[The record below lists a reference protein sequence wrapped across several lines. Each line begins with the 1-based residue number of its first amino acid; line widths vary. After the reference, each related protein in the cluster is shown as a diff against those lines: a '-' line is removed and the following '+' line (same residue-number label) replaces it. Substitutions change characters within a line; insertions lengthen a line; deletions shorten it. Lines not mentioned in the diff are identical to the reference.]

1 MEQAAL
7 YLLKSAAWLAGFT
20 LLYLLFFRK
29 ERFFMLK
36 RIYLLTGMIFS
47 LLLPLVTVH
56 YRVELPAQLIQE
68 TQEMTSVQPSL
79 PAAAAE
85 IAEKTDP
92 LKWFMLFYAT
102 GILFLLSRTM
112 IYLFSV
118 YRTVR
123 SGPVNREGE
132 ALLVRTEKYT
142 SAFSFF
148 KYVFIN
154 PSLSGREVREILN
167 HEMVHL
173 RQKHWFDL
181 LLVEVMSLVQW
192 MNPFAW
198 ICSALVRQNHEHLA
212 DEEAL
217 QRTSD
222 PAVYRAALLNQVF
235 SARLISLSNSF
246 NFSFNTNRF
255 EMMKKKNYSPYRK
268 LKLLLVLPL
277 TAALLYAFASP
288 KYVNSAPAPPAE
300 LSIVQ
305 PEAITQIIVRGVVYR
320 EDGTPF
326 PGVSVNVSG
335 TTLIAITGGDGRF
348 EFRSLP
354 ENVILLFT
362 HKGYKFLPLLPPF
375 DKEISVKMVPD
386 PDYVDPATIKPDPSR
401 KLPVVVVDGVI
412 TDENEGAVM
421 QRMKDDLGVYNALK
435 PEDAVKK
442 YGDRAASGALEF
454 WSVKKAREMGMK
466 VPLRRKSEND
476 YPTFDGNSYL
486 AFNDWVV
493 SRAAYPEEAVREGIS
508 GWARVSYTVDTNGNV
523 INIKPTAA
531 TNPILGNALAE
542 VIRTSPHW
550 TPPGNPEMNEPFTA
564 EVVAKF
570 TLPDKVKTAVTFV
583 VVEEMPHYPGG
594 DQALFNNIY
603 ENIKYPPEAK
613 EQGIQGKVILR
624 FVVTAEGKVA
634 DISVVRGVHPL
645 LDEEAIRVLSG
656 VADWTPGK
664 QGGKP
669 VDVYY
674 SVPITFSLKENTD
687 NTK

>member
-1 MEQAAL
+1 
-7 YLLKSAAWLAGFT
+7 
-20 LLYLLFFRK
+20 
-29 ERFFMLK
+29 
-36 RIYLLTGMIFS
+36 
-47 LLLPLVTVH
+47 
-56 YRVELPAQLIQE
+56 
-68 TQEMTSVQPSL
+68 
-79 PAAAAE
+79 
-85 IAEKTDP
+85 
-92 LKWFMLFYAT
+92 
-102 GILFLLSRTM
+102 
-112 IYLFSV
+112 
-118 YRTVR
+118 
-123 SGPVNREGE
+123 
-132 ALLVRTEKYT
+132 
-142 SAFSFF
+142 
-148 KYVFIN
+148 
-154 PSLSGREVREILN
+154 
-167 HEMVHL
+167 
-173 RQKHWFDL
+173 
-181 LLVEVMSLVQW
+181 
-192 MNPFAW
+192 
-198 ICSALVRQNHEHLA
+198 
-212 DEEAL
+212 
-217 QRTSD
+217 
-222 PAVYRAALLNQVF
+222 
-235 SARLISLSNSF
+235 
-246 NFSFNTNRF
+246 
-255 EMMKKKNYSPYRK
+255 
-268 LKLLLVLPL
+268 
-277 TAALLYAFASP
+277 
-288 KYVNSAPAPPAE
+288 
-300 LSIVQ
+300 
-305 PEAITQIIVRGVVYR
+305 
-320 EDGTPF
+320 
-326 PGVSVNVSG
+326 
-335 TTLIAITGGDGRF
+335 
-348 EFRSLP
+348 
-354 ENVILLFT
+354 
-362 HKGYKFLPLLPPF
+362 
-375 DKEISVKMVPD
+375 
-386 PDYVDPATIKPDPSR
+386 
-401 KLPVVVVDGVI
+401 
-412 TDENEGAVM
+412 
-421 QRMKDDLGVYNALK
+421 
-435 PEDAVKK
+435 
-442 YGDRAASGALEF
+442 
-454 WSVKKAREMGMK
+454 VKKAREMGMK